1 VRVVYYIYDGSFE
14 GLLTAIYEA
23 YYRRETPEKILS
35 SDNVQNSLFIK
46 YVHINTDQEKAQ
58 RVYDAIVQKISPSA
72 AKNALYAFLSEAQDA
87 GTAIYRYLKLGWKMG
102 KSVDSALAEPHVFRV
117 HALRKKVSQEAGKML
132 GLVRFRLL
140 KSGVYYA
147 PIEPDFN
154 ILGIIAPHFKKRM
167 PNQDWIIH
175 DVKRKLAAFY
185 SQGQYA
191 IVPFEFKGALPL
203 DDEEF
208 DYQTLWKEYFQ
219 NIAIKS
225 RINPRL
231 QRQFMPVRY
240 WKYLIETP
248 GTQAKS

>member
-1 VRVVYYIYDGSFE
+1 MVYYVYDGSFD

-23 YYRRETPEKILS
+23 YYRHQEPQKILS
-35 SDNVQNSLFIK
+35 DESIQDNLFIQHVYIK
-46 YVHINTDQEKAQ
+46 ADQQKAE
-58 RVYDAIVQKISPSA
+58 RVYSAIVHKISPAA
-72 AKNALYAFLSEAQDA
+72 AKKVLYAFLSEAEDA
-87 GTAIYRYLKLGWKMG
+87 ATAIYRYLKLGFKVG
-102 KSVDSALAEPHVFRV
+102 KSVDSALADPYVFRV
-117 HALRKKVSQEAGKML
+117 HVLHKKVSGEAGKML

-140 KSGVYYA
+140 KNGIFYA

-167 PNQDWIIH
+167 PTHDWIIH
-175 DVKRKLAAFY
+175 DLKRRIAAFY
-185 SQGQYA
+185 SQGQYTIA
-191 IVPFEFKGALPL
+191 PFEFEGPLPL

-208 DYQTLWKEYFQ
+208 DFQTLWREYFQ

-240 WKYLIETP
+240 WKHLIESP
-248 GTQAKS
+248 GANYK

>member
-1 VRVVYYIYDGSFE
+1 MVYYVYDGSFE

-23 YYRRETPEKILS
+23 YYRQEEPEKILS
-35 SDNVQNSLFIK
+35 DDNIQDNLFVQ
-46 YVHINTDQEKAQ
+46 YVYINTDQQKAQ
-58 RVYDAIVQKISPSA
+58 RVYDAIVHKISSSA
-72 AKNALYAFLSEAQDA
+72 AKKVLYAFLSEAQDA
-87 GTAIYRYLKLGWKMG
+87 GTAIYRYLKLGFKMG
-102 KSVDSALAEPHVFRV
+102 KSVDSALADPYVFRIHV
-117 HALRKKVSQEAGKML
+117 LHKKVSQEAGKML
-132 GLVRFRLL
+132 GLIRFRLL
-140 KSGVYYA
+140 KNGIFYA

-154 ILGIIAPHFKKRM
+154 ILGIIAPHFKRRM
-167 PNQDWIIH
+167 PTQDWIIH
-175 DVKRKLAAFY
+175 DVKRKLAAFH

-191 IVPFEFKGALPL
+191 ILPFEFKEALPL

-240 WKYLIETP
+240 WKYLIEKP
-248 GTQAKS
+248 GTQTKS